1 MTRISFDDLLARV
14 RQTRTGTDRPEIRTD
29 SRRVGRGD
37 VFVAVPGVAANGGAG
52 VDGAD
57 FIPRAWAAGAGAVVC
72 LPGRVDA
79 ALADAPEGS
88 VVAANDDPRAAI
100 GLLGQA
106 RYGTDALSFP
116 VVAVTGTNGKTTIT
130 YLLEHVF
137 SALGRR
143 AGVLGT
149 VSYRWPGF
157 AMDAPLTT
165 PDCIETHAMLAR
177 MQAAGVDVALME
189 VSSHA
194 LDQRRVAGIRFAGA
208 ILTNLTQDHLDYHGD
223 MERYYAAKARLFTE
237 LPDADKACAV
247 NADDAWGRRLL
258 GEVPHAIGFGLEAAP
273 DGGEVVPG
281 RRHLHGEMVR
291 NDTSGLT
298 LRMTFEGRQW
308 ELSSHLVGAH
318 NASNLLAV
326 QAVCL
331 GMGLAPEDFAS
342 LADFAGVPGRLE
354 RIVNPR
360 GLDIFVDYA
369 HTPDALENVLRALRA
384 VGFARIVTVFGCG
397 GNRDRTKRPLMG
409 QAVARYADVA
419 VLTSDNPRHEDPESI
434 MADVLPGLAGAREV
448 VSDPDRARAIGKAL
462 ALLRPGDA
470 LLVAGKGHESYQQIG
485 DRKVPYS
492 DQQVIREILGCN

>member
-57 FIPRAWAAGAGAVVC
+57 FIPKAWAAGAGAVVC

-88 VVAANDDPRAAI
+88 VVAVHDDPRAAI

-308 ELSSHLVGAH
+308 ELSSHFIGAH

>member
-1 MTRISFDDLLARV
+1 MTCIPFDDLLARV
-14 RQTRTGTDRPEIRTD
+14 RQASARADKPEIRTD
-29 SRRVGRGD
+29 SRKVGRGD

-52 VDGAD
+52 VDGGD
-57 FIPRAWAAGAGAVVC
+57 FIAKAWAAGAWAVVC

-79 ALADAPEGS
+79 ALADAPQGA
-88 VVAANDDPRAAI
+88 VVAAHDDPRAAI

-106 RYGTDALSFP
+106 RHGTAALSFP

-177 MQAAGVDVALME
+177 MEAAGVDVALME

-223 MERYYAAKARLFTE
+223 MEHYYAAKARLFTE

-258 GEVPHAIGFGLEAAP
+258 GEVPHAVGFGLDAANA
-273 DGGEVVPG
+273 VPG
-281 RRHLHGEMVR
+281 RKFLHGEMVR
-291 NDTSGLT
+291 NATSGLA

-331 GMGLAPEDFAS
+331 GMGLAPQDFAS

-354 RIVNPR
+354 RIVNPQ

-419 VLTSDNPRHEDPESI
+419 VLTSDNPRHEDPQAI
-434 MADVLPGLAGAREV
+434 MADVLPGLADAREV
-448 VSDPDRARAIGKAL
+448 VADADRAQAIGKAL
-462 ALLRPGDA
+462 ALLQPGDV

>member
-14 RQTRTGTDRPEIRTD
+14 RQNTPDIRTD

-57 FIPRAWAAGAGAVVC
+57 FIAKAWAAGAGAVVC
-72 LPGRVDA
+72 LPERVDA
-79 ALADAPEGS
+79 ALADAPAGC
-88 VVAANDDPRAAI
+88 VVAGHEDPRAAI

-106 RYGTDALSFP
+106 RYGTDALPFP

-157 AMDAPLTT
+157 VMDAPLTT

-177 MQAAGVDVALME
+177 MRDAGVDVALME

-194 LDQRRVAGIRFAGA
+194 LDQRRAAGIRFAGA

-223 MERYYAAKARLFTE
+223 MEHYYAAKARLFTE
-237 LPDADKACAV
+237 LPDADKACAI

-258 GEVPHAIGFGLEAAP
+258 GEVPHAIGFGLDAANA
-273 DGGEVVPG
+273 VPG
-281 RRHLHGEMVR
+281 RRYLHGEMVR
-291 NDTSGLT
+291 NATSGLT
-298 LRMTFEGRQW
+298 LRMTHEGRQW

-331 GMGLAPEDFAS
+331 GMGLAPEDLAS
-342 LADFAGVPGRLE
+342 LADFTGVPGRLE

-384 VGFARIVTVFGCG
+384 VGFSRIVTVFGCG

-409 QAVARYADVA
+409 QAVARHADVA
-419 VLTSDNPRHEDPESI
+419 VLTSDNPRHEDPEAI
-434 MADVLPGLAGAREV
+434 MADVLPGLADAREV

-462 ALLRPGDA
+462 ALLRPGDV

>member
-1 MTRISFDDLLARV
+1 MTRISFDGLLARV
-14 RQTRTGTDRPEIRTD
+14 RENTPEIRTD
-29 SRRVGRGD
+29 SRKVGRDD

-57 FIPRAWAAGAGAVVC
+57 FIAKAWAAGAGAVVC
-72 LPGRVDA
+72 LPDRAEA
-79 ALADAPEGS
+79 ALVGAPEGA
-88 VVAANDDPRAAI
+88 VVAAHDDPRAAI

-106 RYGTDALSFP
+106 RYGTDALPFP

-165 PDCIETHAMLAR
+165 PDCIETHAMLGR
-177 MQAAGVDVALME
+177 MRDAGVDVALME

-223 MERYYAAKARLFTE
+223 MEHYYAAKARLFTE

-258 GEVPHAIGFGLEAAP
+258 GEVEHAIGFGLDAGNA
-273 DGGEVVPG
+273 VSG
-281 RRHLHGEMVR
+281 RRFLHGEMVR
-291 NDTSGLT
+291 NATSGLT
-298 LRMTFEGRQW
+298 LRMTCEGRQW

-331 GMGLAPEDFAS
+331 GMGLAPQDFAS
-342 LADFAGVPGRLE
+342 LADFTGVPGRLE

-384 VGFARIVTVFGCG
+384 VGFSRIVTVFGCG

-409 QAVARYADVA
+409 QAVARHADVA
-419 VLTSDNPRHEDPESI
+419 VLTSDNPRHEDPEAI

-448 VSDPDRARAIGKAL
+448 VSDADRARAIGKAL
-462 ALLRPGDA
+462 ALLQPGDV

>member
-1 MTRISFDDLLARV
+1 MTCIPFNDLLARV
-14 RQTRTGTDRPEIRTD
+14 RADRPEIRTD
-29 SRRVGRGD
+29 SRKVGRGD

-57 FIPRAWAAGAGAVVC
+57 FISKAWSAGAWAVVC
-72 LPGRVDA
+72 LPERVDA
-79 ALADAPEGS
+79 ALAVAPEGA
-88 VVAANDDPRAAI
+88 VVAAHDDPRLAI

-106 RYGTDALSFP
+106 RYSTDALSFP

-165 PDCIETHAMLAR
+165 PDCIEIHAMLAR
-177 MQAAGVDVALME
+177 MENAGVDVALME

-223 MERYYAAKARLFTE
+223 MEHYYAAKARLFTE

-258 GEVPHAIGFGLEAAP
+258 GEVPHAIGFGLAAAP

-281 RRHLHGEMVR
+281 RRHLHGEMIR
-291 NDTSGLT
+291 NHTSGLT

-342 LADFAGVPGRLE
+342 LADFTGVPGRLE

-384 VGFARIVTVFGCG
+384 VGFSRIVTVFGCG

-409 QAVARYADVA
+409 QAVARHADVA
-419 VLTSDNPRHEDPESI
+419 VLTSDNPRHEDPQAI

-448 VSDPDRARAIGKAL
+448 VSDPDRGRAIGKAL
-462 ALLRPGDA
+462 ALLQPGDV

>member
-1 MTRISFDDLLARV
+1 MTRIAFDHLLALV
-14 RQTRTGTDRPEIRTD
+14 RKDAPEIRTD
-29 SRRVGRGD
+29 SRKVRRGD

-52 VDGAD
+52 IDGAS
-57 FIPRAWAAGAGAVVC
+57 FIPGAWAAEAGAVVC
-72 LPGRVDA
+72 LPDRVEA
-79 ALADAPEGS
+79 ALAGAPEGAM
-88 VVAANDDPRAAI
+88 VAGHDDPREAI
-100 GLLGQA
+100 GSLGQA
-106 RYGTDALSFP
+106 RYGTDATPFP

-130 YLLEHVF
+130 YLLEHIF
-137 SALGRR
+137 TALGRG

-165 PDCIETHAMLAR
+165 PDCVETHAMLAR
-177 MQAAGVDVALME
+177 MATAGVDVALME

-223 MERYYAAKARLFTE
+223 MEHYYAAKARLFTE
-237 LPDADKACAV
+237 LPDADKACAI

-258 GEVPHAIGFGLEAAP
+258 GEVEHAVGFGLDAANA
-273 DGGEVVPG
+273 VPG
-281 RRHLHGEMVR
+281 RRHLDGTMLR
-291 NDTSGLT
+291 NDTTGVT
-298 LRMTFEGRQW
+298 LRMRFEGRQW
-308 ELSSHLVGAH
+308 EFATHLVGAH
-318 NASNLLAV
+318 NASNLLAA

-331 GMGLAPEDFAS
+331 GMGLAPADLAG
-342 LADFAGVPGRLE
+342 LADAVGVPGRLE
-354 RIVNPR
+354 RVVNPR

-384 VGFARIVTVFGCG
+384 VGFRRIVAVFGCG
-397 GNRDRTKRPLMG
+397 GNRDRAKRPLMG
-409 QAVARYADVA
+409 RAVARYADVA
-419 VLTSDNPRHEDPESI
+419 VLTSDNPRHEDPETI
-434 MADVLPGLAGAREV
+434 MADVLPGLAGARKV

-462 ALLRPGDA
+462 ALLEPGDA

-492 DQQVIREILGCN
+492 DQRVIRELLECK